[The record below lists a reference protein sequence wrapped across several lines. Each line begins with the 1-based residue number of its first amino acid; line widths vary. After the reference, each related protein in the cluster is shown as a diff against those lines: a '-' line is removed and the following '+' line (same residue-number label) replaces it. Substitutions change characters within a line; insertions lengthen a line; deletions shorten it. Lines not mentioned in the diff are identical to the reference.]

1 MVVDPS
7 VRTYITF
14 VHTEWGSL
22 IPLKSR
28 SSHRLHFSR
37 EKELNTSR
45 NEVELDFSSLSLL
58 YFCKHTCISQ
68 LLWLSLP
75 SSSGKFDYF
84 WFTAF
89 ISLSNQICCISRQK
103 MKWNNNQIRE
113 LWFLWEAHWKIWILE
128 SYCKAWILQLL
139 VSFTFSFILSC
150 LFLKPEV
157 LHF

>member
-75 SSSGKFDYF
+75 SSSGKFDYV

-89 ISLSNQICCISRQK
+89 ISLSNNFQTEDEVEQQPDKRIMVPMRSSLK
-103 MKWNNNQIRE
+103 DLNFGK
-113 LWFLWEAHWKIWILE
+113 L
-128 SYCKAWILQLL
+128 LQGMNPTI
-139 VSFTFSFILSC
+139 VGKFYF
-150 LFLKPEV
+150 
-157 LHF
+157 